1 MDEYLLRLQSSYD
14 TIAEEYVTRIY
25 HELDGKPLDRQLLD
39 RLADRVRDR
48 GTICD
53 LGCGPGHV
61 ARYLRD
67 RGASVMGVDLS
78 AGMVEQA
85 RQLNPDIPFQMGNI
99 LSLEAE
105 SESWAG
111 IAAFYALIHIPRVQM
126 GTALRELWRVLK
138 PEGLLLAAF
147 HLGEEDLHLEEM
159 WGRSVSIDFF
169 FFETREVEA
178 YLQKAG
184 FVIEETVER
193 APYEGVEYP
202 SRRAYL
208 FARK

>member
-14 TIAEEYVTRIY
+14 TIAQEYVTRLY
-25 HELDGKPLDRQLLD
+25 RELDGKPLDRQLLD
-39 RLADRVRDR
+39 RLAERTR
-48 GTICD
+48 GRGIVCD

-85 RQLNPDIPFQMGNI
+85 RRLNPDIPFQTGNI

-105 SESWAG
+105 PESWAG
-111 IAAFYALIHIPRVQM
+111 IAAFYSLIHIPRAQM
-126 GTALRELWRVLK
+126 TAALREMRRVLK

-147 HLGEEDLHLEEM
+147 HLGKEDLHLEEM
-159 WGRSVSIDFF
+159 WGYAVSMDFLF
-169 FFETREVEA
+169 FQTREIET
-178 YLQKAG
+178 YLREAG
-184 FVIEETVER
+184 FVVEATIER

-202 SRRAYL
+202 SRRVYL
-208 FARK
+208 FARR

>member
-1 MDEYLLRLQSSYD
+1 MEEYLIRLQSSYD
-14 TIAEEYVTRIY
+14 SIAEEYVTRIY

-48 GTICD
+48 GTVCD

-78 AGMVEQA
+78 ARMVEQA
-85 RQLNPDIPFQMGNI
+85 RRLNPDIPFQAGNI
-99 LSLEAE
+99 LSLEAV

-111 IAAFYALIHIPRVQM
+111 IAAFYSLIHIPRARM
-126 GTALRELWRVLK
+126 AAALRELWRVLK

-147 HLGEEDLHLEEM
+147 HLGEEDMHLEEM
-159 WGRSVSIDFF
+159 WGRAVSMDFLF
-169 FFETREVEA
+169 FQTRELEA
-178 YLQKAG
+178 YLQEAG
-184 FVIEETVER
+184 FVIEEAIER
-193 APYEGVEYP
+193 APYEGVEHP